1 MPELGEQALWVG
13 GITVLVLLVLWF
25 FAVRLVFRATRRIPV
40 ERRGGT
46 PGWFRPLPSTPT
58 GAIAARSFTYWIR
71 DPRYRAVLGFLP
83 FVPIVVA
90 RARASSAASRWPG
103 RRCSRCRSW

>member
-13 GITVLVLLVLWF
+13 GITAFVLLVLWF

-83 FVPIVVA
+83 FVPIV
-90 RARASSAASRWPG
+90 RARRELHRRVPAGMGVAAPAA
-103 RRCSRCRSW
+103 RSW